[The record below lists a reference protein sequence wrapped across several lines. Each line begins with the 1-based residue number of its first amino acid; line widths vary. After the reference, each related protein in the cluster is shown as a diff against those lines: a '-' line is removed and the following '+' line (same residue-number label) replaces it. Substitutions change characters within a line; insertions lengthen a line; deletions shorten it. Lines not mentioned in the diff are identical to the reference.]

1 MTINWENPILTKEL
15 RTRMRGAKAFWILL
29 LYLGL
34 LSVILG
40 GTYLTWLVGQERQGA
55 YATQTYDMGR
65 MFYGVIFAVQAAL
78 VGLITPALTAGALS
92 IEREQRTFEALAV
105 SPLSRRSIVLGKLT
119 SSVGFVGLLLLSSL
133 PLVALCF
140 LLGGVSPQEVCAAY
154 VLLMASA
161 FLYGATGIAFSSF
174 AKNTTTSTVL
184 TYGTILLFFLGTLP
198 LVSGIN
204 FSSASLSSYTKPFL
218 LSVNPVGAMLAGNLT
233 ESYFGL
239 AIPSWLV
246 GLTINGLL
254 GTILTVVALH
264 RIEYPRTD
272 RSPLLR
278 GLTALF
284 LGIVGLTI
292 YGSEQYQYSWLPA
305 LLMPILTV
313 LLIPIFA
320 SGEGLPKGSLVQALR
335 RIKEGNPV
343 SGVLYI
349 LGLTVLVGL
358 IHAGAQQLRLQ
369 HDVQTAQVQTLPQ
382 NIDVDYA
389 RWQLDIFKGSLTA
402 TAISVASL
410 FGFGSLTLLLSQ
422 KLKNRW
428 GAMAL
433 SFAILAVVNFLP
445 FAAEVN
451 TYNEKHTVFINALY
465 LSPIASVAGVSNGVG
480 YGMLSDDGAALAW
493 GTVAMPWIN
502 IAFTS
507 LLGLISLRL
516 LKRARRTTD

>member
-1 MTINWENPILTKEL
+1 MAFSLSFENPILTKEL

-40 GTYLTWLVGQERQGA
+40 GTYLSWLTSQERQGA

-161 FLYGATGIAFSSF
+161 FLYGATGMAYSSF

-184 TYGTILLFFLGTLP
+184 TYGTILLFFVGTLP
-198 LVSGIN
+198 LVSSIN
-204 FSSASLSSYTKPFL
+204 FSSASLSSYAKPFL

-233 ESYFGL
+233 ESYFSL

-254 GTILTVVALH
+254 GTILTLVALH

-284 LGIVGLTI
+284 IGLISLAI
-292 YGSEQYQYSWLPA
+292 YGSEQYQYNWLPA

-313 LLIPIFA
+313 LLIPIFV
-320 SGEGLPKGSLVQALR
+320 SGEGLPKGSLKQAFR
-335 RIKEGNPV
+335 RIKDGNPV
-343 SGVLYI
+343 SGLFYGASIIGILTLVL
-349 LGLTVLVGL
+349 LGRGEYDFQSQVLSNVHVLSNPEFSAWKTRATDWFIVGKEL
-358 IHAGAQQLRLQ
+358 AI
-369 HDVQTAQVQTLPQ
+369 TLS
-382 NIDVDYA
+382 A
-389 RWQLDIFKGSLTA
+389 
-402 TAISVASL
+402 L

-433 SFAILAVVNFLP
+433 SFVVLAVVNFLP

-451 TYNEKHTVFINALY
+451 TYNEKHTIFINALY
-465 LSPIASVAGVSNGVG
+465 LSPIASVAGNTG
-480 YGMLSDDGAALAW
+480 YGNSGMLSSDGDALVW
-493 GTVAMPWIN
+493 GTSAMPWIN

-516 LKRARRTTD
+516 LKRARKISA

>member
-1 MTINWENPILTKEL
+1 MAFSLSFENPILTKEL

-40 GTYLTWLVGQERQGA
+40 GTYLSWLTNQERQGA

-161 FLYGATGIAFSSF
+161 FLYGATGMAYSSF

-184 TYGTILLFFLGTLP
+184 TYGTILLFFVGTLP
-198 LVSGIN
+198 LISSID
-204 FSSASLSSYTKPFL
+204 FSSASLSSYAKPFL
-218 LSVNPVGAMLAGNLT
+218 LSINPVGAMLAGNLT

-246 GLTINGLL
+246 GLTVNGLL
-254 GTILTVVALH
+254 GTILTIVALH

-284 LGIVGLTI
+284 IGLVSLAI

-313 LLIPIFA
+313 LLIPIFV
-320 SGEGLPKGSLVQALR
+320 SGEGLPKGSLKQAFR

-343 SGVLYI
+343 SGLFYGASIIGI
-349 LGLTVLVGL
+349 LTLILLGRSEYAFQQQFIRHDIYRQNPNFDMMGTKIMMLTPVG
-358 IHAGAQQLRLQ
+358 ISF
-369 HDVQTAQVQTLPQ
+369 T
-382 NIDVDYA
+382 
-389 RWQLDIFKGSLTA
+389 
-402 TAISVASL
+402 ISVASL

-451 TYNEKHTVFINALY
+451 TYNEKRTIFINTLY
-465 LSPIASVAGVSNGVG
+465 LSPVASVAGNTG
-480 YGMLSDDGAALAW
+480 YGNSGMLSSDGDALVW
-493 GTVAMPWIN
+493 GTSAMPWIN

-516 LKRARRTTD
+516 LKRARKIAA